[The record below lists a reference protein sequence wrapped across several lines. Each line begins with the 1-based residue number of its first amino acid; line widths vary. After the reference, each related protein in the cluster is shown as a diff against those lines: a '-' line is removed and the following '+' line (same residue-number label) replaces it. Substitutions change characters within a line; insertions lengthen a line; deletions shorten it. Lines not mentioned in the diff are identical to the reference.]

1 MSLRIHQEKEEKLM
15 LVNLKEVLKDA
26 EEKHYAVGLFNA
38 INLEMARGVL
48 AAAEESRS
56 PVIIG
61 SAEVLLKY
69 ASLEELSSFLLPMA
83 KRASVP
89 VVVHYDHGLTP
100 EKIYRAM
107 ELGFT
112 SVMYDCSAYPYREN
126 INRVL
131 KMTELAHSR
140 GITVEGELGHVG
152 DNMSS
157 DDGSIYTQPEQAA
170 EYAEQTGV
178 DALAVAIGTA
188 HGVYK
193 TTPRLDIGRLKEIRG
208 AVSTALVLHGGSGL
222 SDDDFRATIAAG
234 ISKINIFTDLNL
246 AAASAAHDGYRE
258 GCGMTDL
265 SLKVTETV
273 RQATL
278 RKMEVF
284 GSCGKA

>member
-1 MSLRIHQEKEEKLM
+1 M

-26 EEKHYAVGLFNA
+26 EKKHYAVGLFNA

-69 ASLEELSSFLLPMA
+69 ASLEELSYFLLPMA

-100 EKIYRAM
+100 EKVRQAM
-107 ELGFT
+107 ALGFT
-112 SVMYDCSAYPYREN
+112 SVMYDCSAYPFREN
-126 INRVL
+126 IARVREI
-131 KMTELAHSR
+131 TGFAHSR

-157 DDGSIYTQPEQAA
+157 DDGGIYTQPKQAA
-170 EYAEQTGV
+170 EYASETGV

-193 TTPRLDIGRLKEIRG
+193 TTPKLDIGRLKEIRG

-222 SDDDFRATIAAG
+222 SDDDFRATIMDG
-234 ISKINIFTDLNL
+234 ISKINIFTDLNM
-246 AAASAAHDGYRE
+246 AAASAAHDAYKD

-265 SLKVTETV
+265 SLKITEEV
-273 RQATL
+273 KQAAL